1 MFAHMDDRIG
11 GKGVAQPEM
20 ECQVAMR
27 RNQIRVVVHRTGV
40 DLVTACRLDAD
51 EGQAI
56 AQPGHHQAAAAVH
69 RVLLGRPPAFQH
81 SLAVGFGQALESGLI
96 ICQAQALGA
105 GALVEVIEI
114 VGDAAEQLV
123 NQLGAAVRQFA

>member
-27 RNQIRVVVHRTGV
+27 RNQVRVVVYGTRV
-40 DLVTACRLDAD
+40 DLVTACWLDTD
-51 EGQAI
+51 ERQAI
-56 AQPGHHQAAAAVH
+56 AQPGHHQTAAAEH